1 MFYSFGVRL
10 VKIQSQFLF
19 RERVVYVILGVLV
32 VIFMVQWLVMIKQWC
47 YILCV
52 APMKKNMKL
61 MNSIGLMRQTTKMTN
76 LEDYGSIFTIPLLCF
91 RFLSVH

>member
-1 MFYSFGVRL
+1 MFYSLGVRL

-19 RERVVYVILGVLV
+19 RERVVYVILGFLG

-52 APMKKNMKL
+52 APMKKI
-61 MNSIGLMRQTTKMTN
+61 MNWIN
-76 LEDYGSIFTIPLLCF
+76 LINLKVGKFTAMVILYFDLQPQF
-91 RFLSVH
+91 NI